1 MGIFVNAVLLVLVYI
16 LLCACRSA
24 AHVDSES
31 LGPSEM
37 NVAEMGL
44 AFLLIDLVF
53 WKQANHQELSAQKD

>member
-1 MGIFVNAVLLVLVYI
+1 MNVVLLVLVYI
-16 LLCACRSA
+16 FPCAYRSA
-24 AHVDSES
+24 AHTDFES

-37 NVAEMGL
+37 CVPEMGL

>member
-1 MGIFVNAVLLVLVYI
+1 MNVVLWVLIRI
-16 LLCACRSA
+16 LRSVRRSA
-24 AHVDSES
+24 AHTDFES

-37 NVAEMGL
+37 NVPEMGL